1 MSADL
6 FAEFGTFN
14 SAAPQQSN
22 QKPNLSNP
30 DPFAFLS
37 SPTAH
42 SASPQSFQ
50 PPPPPQQQQQQQ
62 PWSTV
67 QHRQSATAG
76 WSSFGAPS
84 PAPAVLQQP
93 KPNETADD
101 DDGWGDFEEA
111 PPSATATHPPVP
123 MPVSTPTVTMG
134 FAGHATASNPPP
146 TRTRIARVNT
156 LDLMANNWGPTA
168 GGKDK
173 SGPASQQ
180 TRPSMGA
187 TATSSSSLWST
198 PQETYQAAHPVSKP
212 HANKAKPKNNDPDV
226 LFDADDFDGEAP
238 DDDEDDFGDF
248 ETGEGETTV
257 KVSAPAQPA
266 IADLMSLDFGPPATQ
281 PAPALVSVPEH
292 KQGRKEAPSQ
302 LLSTLSI
309 GGPPRSPTSL
319 YPQPPKS
326 PAFSDRNPFP
336 GLSVTTPVSGS
347 FPQDL
352 KDDAKKSPDPMT
364 AWPDGDSATEKEDW
378 DSFADLPPGASS
390 ATPGAGEP
398 SAASSSWDWDGVEP
412 PQVTHTS
419 SAPKAAPRKSSAS
432 ESIGPP
438 PTNIP
443 PPSILLSI
451 FTELLEEAETKLY
464 KPTANQPAAVKTR
477 IYADPG
483 TLAFL
488 RGYIVLA
495 TVAARILV
503 GRRLRW
509 NRDKFLAQGMSISAA
524 GSKGGMKLA
533 GIDKAQSAR
542 ENREAADVVGIWRD
556 YVGKLKTAV
565 AQANIGM
572 QKQPVKMEPLTV
584 PEINDHMAVTT
595 AKMVPTAP
603 KACVVC
609 GLKREERVK
618 GVDLEVEDSFG
629 EWWVDHWGHRTC
641 RNFWLGNEEK
651 LRSR

>member
-14 SAAPQQSN
+14 SGAPQQST
-22 QKPNLSNP
+22 QKPPTLSSP

-50 PPPPPQQQQQQQ
+50 PPPPPQKQQQQ
-62 PWSTV
+62 PWSSI
-67 QHRQSATAG
+67 QNRQSANAG
-76 WSSFGAPS
+76 WASFGTPS
-84 PAPAVLQQP
+84 PAPAVPQQP
-93 KPNETADD
+93 KLNETVDD

-111 PPSATATHPPVP
+111 PPSATATNPPISMPVSKPPVP
-123 MPVSTPTVTMG
+123 TA
-134 FAGHATASNPPP
+134 AGHTTASIPPP
-146 TRTRIARVNT
+146 MRTRIARVNT
-156 LDLMANNWGPTA
+156 LDLMANNWGAAA
-168 GGKDK
+168 GGKEK
-173 SGPASQQ
+173 SEPGLKQ
-180 TRPSMGA
+180 TRPPMGA
-187 TATSSSSLWST
+187 PATSSSSLWST
-198 PQETYQAAHPVSKP
+198 SSDTYQPPHPVSKP
-212 HANKAKPKNNDPDV
+212 HINKAKPKNNDPDV

-238 DDDEDDFGDF
+238 DDDDDDFGDF
-248 ETGEGETTV
+248 ETGGGETTV

-281 PAPALVSVPEH
+281 PAPALVPGPEK

-302 LLSTLSI
+302 LLSTLNIS
-309 GGPPRSPTSL
+309 GPPHSPTSL

-347 FPQDL
+347 FPQEL

-378 DSFADLPPGASS
+378 DAFADLPPGASS
-390 ATPGAGEP
+390 ATPGADGP
-398 SAASSSWDWDGVEP
+398 SAVSSNWDWDAVEP
-412 PQVTHTS
+412 SKVNSKP
-419 SAPKAAPRKSSAS
+419 SAPKAAPRKSSDS
-432 ESIGPP
+432 ETIGPP

-488 RGYIVLA
+488 KGYIILA

-533 GIDKAQSAR
+533 GVDKAQSAR
-542 ENREAADVVGIWRD
+542 ENREAADVIGLWRD

-572 QKQPVKMEPLTV
+572 QKQPVKMEPLKV

-603 KACVVC
+603 KACVIC

-618 GVDLEVEDSFG
+618 GVDFEVEDSFG
-629 EWWVDHWGHRTC
+629 EWWVDHWGHRAC

>member
-6 FAEFGTFN
+6 FAEFAEFGTFN
-14 SAAPQQSN
+14 SGPSQQSA
-22 QKPNLSNP
+22 QKPNLSNS

-37 SPTAH
+37 SPTTHAASPPSFQSPKQQSWSTARNH
-42 SASPQSFQ
+42 SA
-50 PPPPPQQQQQQQ
+50 
-62 PWSTV
+62 TV
-67 QHRQSATAG
+67 G
-76 WSSFGAPS
+76 WASFGAPS
-84 PAPAVLQQP
+84 PAPVVPQQP
-93 KPNETADD
+93 NPEPADD

-111 PPSATATHPPVP
+111 PPSATISYPPTS
-123 MPVSTPTVTMG
+123 MPVSMASGAP
-134 FAGHATASNPPP
+134 AAAHATASNPPP
-146 TRTRIARVNT
+146 MRTRIARVNT
-156 LDLMANNWGPTA
+156 LDLIANNWGPP
-168 GGKDK
+168 GGGNAS
-173 SGPASQQ
+173 SGPMSLK
-180 TRPSMGA
+180 TGPLVG
-187 TATSSSSLWST
+187 TTSTGSSSLWST
-198 PQETYQAAHPVSKP
+198 PQETYRAPRAVSRP
-212 HANKAKPKNNDPDV
+212 QLREAKPENNNADV

-238 DDDEDDFGDF
+238 EGDDGDDFGDF
-248 ETGEGETTV
+248 ETGEVGTAL
-257 KVSAPAQPA
+257 KISAPSQPA

-281 PAPALVSVPEH
+281 PAPALVPTSEQQL
-292 KQGRKEAPSQ
+292 QGRKEPPSQ
-302 LLSTLSI
+302 LFSTLSI
-309 GGPPRSPTSL
+309 GGPPHSPSSL

-352 KDDAKKSPDPMT
+352 KDESKASPDPMT

-378 DSFADLPPGASS
+378 DSFADLPPDASS
-390 ATPGAGEP
+390 AKKGGGGPSGA
-398 SAASSSWDWDGVEP
+398 SFNWDWDTVEP
-412 PQVTHTS
+412 ALVSRKP
-419 SAPKAAPRKSSAS
+419 SAPKTGPRKSSTV
-432 ESIGPP
+432 ETIGPP
-438 PTNIP
+438 PTNVP

-464 KPTANQPAAVKTR
+464 KPTANQPSAVKTR

-483 TLAFL
+483 TIAFL
-488 RGYIVLA
+488 KGYMVLA

-533 GIDKAQSAR
+533 GVDKAQSAR
-542 ENREAADVVGIWRD
+542 EDREAADVVGLWRD

-572 QKQPVKMEPLTV
+572 QKQPVKMEPLKI
-584 PEINDHMAVTT
+584 PEINDHMAVST

-603 KACVVC
+603 KACVIC
-609 GLKREERVK
+609 GLKRDERVK
-618 GVDLEVEDSFG
+618 GVDFEVEDSFG

>member
-14 SAAPQQSN
+14 SGAPQQSA
-22 QKPNLSNP
+22 QKPNVSSP
-30 DPFAFLS
+30 DAFAFLS

-50 PPPPPQQQQQQQ
+50 PPPQ
-62 PWSTV
+62 PWSTL
-67 QHRQSATAG
+67 QNRQSATAG
-76 WSSFGAPS
+76 WASFGTPS
-84 PAPAVLQQP
+84 PAPAAPQHP
-93 KPNETADD
+93 KLETADD
-101 DDGWGDFEEA
+101 DDGWGEFEEA
-111 PPSATATHPPVP
+111 PPSATTTHPPIS
-123 MPVSTPTVTMG
+123 MPVSTPPVTT
-134 FAGHATASNPPP
+134 ATGHATASKPPP
-146 TRTRIARVNT
+146 PMRTRIARVNT
-156 LDLMANNWGPTA
+156 LDLMANNWSSA
-168 GGKDK
+168 MSGKEK
-173 SGPASQQ
+173 SEPGSQQ
-180 TRPSMGA
+180 TRPSIG
-187 TATSSSSLWST
+187 TTTISSSSLWSR
-198 PQETYQAAHPVSKP
+198 PQETYPAGLQVSKP
-212 HANKAKPKNNDPDV
+212 HAIKAKPKDHDADV
-226 LFDADDFDGEAP
+226 LFDADDFDGEPP

-248 ETGEGETTV
+248 ETGEGGTAV
-257 KVSAPAQPA
+257 RVSTPAQPA

-281 PAPALVSVPEH
+281 PVPALVPAPEH
-292 KQGRKEAPSQ
+292 AQGRKEAPSQ

-309 GGPPRSPTSL
+309 GGSPRSPTSL
-319 YPQPPKS
+319 HPQPPKS

-347 FPQDL
+347 FPQEL
-352 KDDAKKSPDPMT
+352 KDDAKASPDPMT

-378 DSFADLPPGASS
+378 DAFADLPPDASR
-390 ATPGAGEP
+390 AKPGGGGP
-398 SAASSSWDWDGVEP
+398 SAVSLSWDWDAVEP
-412 PQVTHTS
+412 SQPTRES
-419 SAPKAAPRKSSAS
+419 PAPKAASRKSSAP

-438 PTNIP
+438 PTNVP

-464 KPTANQPAAVKTR
+464 KPTANQPAAVKMR

-542 ENREAADVVGIWRD
+542 ENREAADVVGLWRD

-572 QKQPVKMEPLTV
+572 QKQPVKMEPLKV

-603 KACVVC
+603 KACVIC

-618 GVDLEVEDSFG
+618 GVDTEVEDSFG

>member
-6 FAEFGTFN
+6 FAEFGSFN
-14 SAAPQQSN
+14 SAAPQQST
-22 QKPNLSNP
+22 QKPNLSSP

-50 PPPPPQQQQQQQ
+50 PPPTQKQQQ
-62 PWSTV
+62 PQPWSNV
-67 QHRQSATAG
+67 QNRQSATAG
-76 WSSFGAPS
+76 WSSFGTSS
-84 PAPAVLQQP
+84 PAPAVPQQP

-123 MPVSTPTVTMG
+123 MPISTPPVTMA
-134 FAGHATASNPPP
+134 AGHATASIPPP
-146 TRTRIARVNT
+146 MRTRIARVNT
-156 LDLMANNWGPTA
+156 LDLMANNWGSAA
-168 GGKDK
+168 GGKEK
-173 SGPASQQ
+173 AGPGSQK
-180 TRPSMGA
+180 TRPSMGS

-198 PQETYQAAHPVSKP
+198 PQETYQAAPPISKP

-281 PAPALVSVPEH
+281 PAPTLVPAPEH

-302 LLSTLSI
+302 LLSTLNI
-309 GGPPRSPTSL
+309 GGPPHSPTSL

-378 DSFADLPPGASS
+378 DAFADLPPGASS
-390 ATPGAGEP
+390 ATPGVGGP
-398 SAASSSWDWDGVEP
+398 SAVSSSWDWDAVEA
-412 PQVTHTS
+412 PQVTGTS
-419 SAPKAAPRKSSAS
+419 AAPKAAPRKSSAS

-477 IYADPG
+477 VYADPG

-488 RGYIVLA
+488 KGYIILA
-495 TVAARILV
+495 SVAARILV

-542 ENREAADVVGIWRD
+542 ENREAADVIGVWRD

-572 QKQPVKMEPLTV
+572 QKQPVKMEPLKV

-603 KACVVC
+603 KACVIC

>member
-14 SAAPQQSN
+14 SAPQQQSN

-30 DPFAFLS
+30 EPFAFLS

-50 PPPPPQQQQQQQ
+50 PPPQQQQS
-62 PWSTV
+62 WSTV
-67 QHRQSATAG
+67 QHHQSATAG

-84 PAPAVLQQP
+84 PAPAVPQQP
-93 KPNETADD
+93 KPNEAADD

-123 MPVSTPTVTMG
+123 MPVSTPPVTMG
-134 FAGHATASNPPP
+134 AARHAAASNPPP
-146 TRTRIARVNT
+146 PMRTRIAR
-156 LDLMANNWGPTA
+156 
-168 GGKDK
+168 
-173 SGPASQQ
+173 
-180 TRPSMGA
+180 
-187 TATSSSSLWST
+187 
-198 PQETYQAAHPVSKP
+198 
-212 HANKAKPKNNDPDV
+212 AKPKNNDPDV

-248 ETGEGETTV
+248 ETGEGEAPV

-281 PAPALVSVPEH
+281 PAPALVPAPEH
-292 KQGRKEAPSQ
+292 KQVRKEAPSQ

-319 YPQPPKS
+319 YPQPPRS

-378 DSFADLPPGASS
+378 DSFADLPAGASG

-398 SAASSSWDWDGVEP
+398 SAASSTWDWDAVEP
-412 PQVTHTS
+412 PQVTRTS
-419 SAPKAAPRKSSAS
+419 SAPKAATRKSSAS

-464 KPTANQPAAVKTR
+464 KPTANQAAAVKTR

-542 ENREAADVVGIWRD
+542 ENREAADVVGVWRD

-572 QKQPVKMEPLTV
+572 QKQPVKMEPLKV

-603 KACVVC
+603 KACVIC

>member
-14 SAAPQQSN
+14 SEASQQSAPEP
-22 QKPNLSNP
+22 KLSNP

-37 SPTAH
+37 SPATH
-42 SASPQSFQ
+42 SASPQSFH
-50 PPPPPQQQQQQQ
+50 PPTQQQ
-62 PWSTV
+62 PWSTA
-67 QHRQSATAG
+67 QRQSATAG
-76 WSSFGAPS
+76 WASFGTPS
-84 PAPAVLQQP
+84 PAPVLPQQP
-93 KPNETADD
+93 NHEPADD
-101 DDGWGDFEEA
+101 DEGWGDFEEA
-111 PPSATATHPPVP
+111 PPSATTSRPPTSI
-123 MPVSTPTVTMG
+123 PVGMTSGAP
-134 FAGHATASNPPP
+134 AAANATASNPPP
-146 TRTRIARVNT
+146 MRTRIARVNT
-156 LDLMANNWGPTA
+156 LDLMANKWGPP
-168 GGKDK
+168 GGRKENSVPVSLK
-173 SGPASQQ
+173 TGPIVGMTS
-180 TRPSMGA
+180 
-187 TATSSSSLWST
+187 TSSSSLWSA
-198 PQETYQAAHPVSKP
+198 PQETYQASRPVSKP
-212 HANKAKPKNNDPDV
+212 QVSKAKPKNDNADV

-238 DDDEDDFGDF
+238 EDEDDDFGDF
-248 ETGEGETTV
+248 ETGGFGTAVTT
-257 KVSAPAQPA
+257 SAPPQPA
-266 IADLMSLDFGPPATQ
+266 MADLMSLDFGPPAAQ
-281 PAPALVSVPEH
+281 PAPAFAPISEQN
-292 KQGRKEAPSQ
+292 QGRKEPPSQ

-309 GGPPRSPTSL
+309 GGPPHSPNSL

-352 KDDAKKSPDPMT
+352 KDDSKASPDPMT

-378 DSFADLPPGASS
+378 DSFADLPPDASS
-390 ATPGAGEP
+390 AKKGGGGP
-398 SAASSSWDWDGVEP
+398 SGASSSWDWDAVEP
-412 PQVTHTS
+412 TQVS
-419 SAPKAAPRKSSAS
+419 RKPSAPKAAPRKSSAA
-432 ESIGPP
+432 ETVGPP
-438 PTNIP
+438 PTNVP

-464 KPTANQPAAVKTR
+464 KPTANQPPAVKTR

-483 TLAFL
+483 TIAFL
-488 RGYIVLA
+488 KGYMVLA

-533 GIDKAQSAR
+533 GVDKAQSAR
-542 ENREAADVVGIWRD
+542 EDREAADVIGLWRD

-572 QKQPVKMEPLTV
+572 QKQPVKMEPLKI
-584 PEINDHMAVTT
+584 PEINDHMAVST

-603 KACVVC
+603 KACVIC
-609 GLKREERVK
+609 GLKRDERVK
-618 GVDLEVEDSFG
+618 GVDFEVEDSFG

>member
-14 SAAPQQSN
+14 SGASQQST
-22 QKPNLSNP
+22 QKPSLSSP

-37 SPTAH
+37 SPTTH

-50 PPPPPQQQQQQQ
+50 PQPTQQQQQQQ

-67 QHRQSATAG
+67 QNRQSATPG
-76 WSSFGAPS
+76 WASFGTPT
-84 PAPAVLQQP
+84 PAPAVPLQP

-111 PPSATATHPPVP
+111 PPSATATKPPMP
-123 MPVSTPTVTMG
+123 MPVSTPPATMA
-134 FAGHATASNPPP
+134 AGHATAANPPP
-146 TRTRIARVNT
+146 MRTRIARVNT
-156 LDLMANNWGPTA
+156 LDLMANNWVPTA
-168 GGKDK
+168 GGKEK
-173 SGPASQQ
+173 SGPGSQQ
-180 TRPSMGA
+180 TRPSMGP
-187 TATSSSSLWST
+187 TAASSSSLWST
-198 PQETYQAAHPVSKP
+198 SQGTYQAAQPNPRPQV
-212 HANKAKPKNNDPDV
+212 NKAKPKNNDPDV

-248 ETGEGETTV
+248 ETGEGEMAAKGPV
-257 KVSAPAQPA
+257 PAQPA

-281 PAPALVSVPEH
+281 PVPVLVPAPEH
-292 KQGRKEAPSQ
+292 KQGRKDPPSQ
-302 LLSTLSI
+302 LSSTLSV
-309 GGPPRSPTSL
+309 GGPLHSPTSL

-352 KDDAKKSPDPMT
+352 KDDAKASPDPMT

-378 DSFADLPPGASS
+378 DSFADLPPDTSKAKLG
-390 ATPGAGEP
+390 GGGP
-398 SAASSSWDWDGVEP
+398 SAPSSNWDWDAVEP
-412 PQVTHTS
+412 SQADRKP
-419 SAPKAAPRKSSAS
+419 SAPKAAPRKSSS
-432 ESIGPP
+432 PESIGPP
-438 PTNIP
+438 PTNVP

-464 KPTANQPAAVKTR
+464 KPIANQTAAVKTR

-533 GIDKAQSAR
+533 GVDKAQSAR
-542 ENREAADVVGIWRD
+542 EDREAADVIGLWRD

-572 QKQPVKMEPLTV
+572 QKQPVKMEPLRI

-603 KACVVC
+603 KACVIC

-618 GVDLEVEDSFG
+618 GVDFEVEDSFG
-629 EWWVDHWGHRTC
+629 EWWVDHWGHRAC

>member
-14 SAAPQQSN
+14 SGAPQQST
-22 QKPNLSNP
+22 QKPSLSSS

-42 SASPQSFQ
+42 SASPQSFK
-50 PPPPPQQQQQQQ
+50 PPQQQQS
-62 PWSTV
+62 WSTV
-67 QHRQSATAG
+67 QNPQSTTAG
-76 WSSFGAPS
+76 WASFGTS
-84 PAPAVLQQP
+84 SKAPALPQQP
-93 KPNETADD
+93 KPNETTDD

-111 PPSATATHPPVP
+111 PPSATTTNPPIS
-123 MPVSTPTVTMG
+123 MPVSTPPV
-134 FAGHATASNPPP
+134 ALAARHATASNPPP
-146 TRTRIARVNT
+146 MRARIARVNT
-156 LDLMANNWGPTA
+156 LDLMSNNWG
-168 GGKDK
+168 GKGK
-173 SGPASQQ
+173 SEPGSQQ
-180 TRPSMGA
+180 TRPSMGV
-187 TATSSSSLWST
+187 TSTSSSSLWST
-198 PQETYQAAHPVSKP
+198 SQDTYQSAHPVSKP
-212 HANKAKPKNNDPDV
+212 HITKAKPKNNDPDV

-248 ETGEGETTV
+248 ETGGGETAV
-257 KVSAPAQPA
+257 KVSTPAQPA

-281 PAPALVSVPEH
+281 PAPALAPVPEH

-309 GGPPRSPTSL
+309 SGPPHSPTSL
-319 YPQPPKS
+319 YPQPPRS
-326 PAFSDRNPFP
+326 PSFSDRNPFP
-336 GLSVTTPVSGS
+336 GLSVTTPVSAS

-352 KDDAKKSPDPMT
+352 KDDAKASPDPMT

-390 ATPGAGEP
+390 ATPGAGGP
-398 SAASSSWDWDGVEP
+398 SAVSSNWDWDAVEP
-412 PQVTHTS
+412 SKVNRKPS
-419 SAPKAAPRKSSAS
+419 PPKAAPPKSSAS
-432 ESIGPP
+432 ETIGPP

-488 RGYIVLA
+488 KGYIVLA
-495 TVAARILV
+495 SVAARILV

-533 GIDKAQSAR
+533 GVDKAQSAR
-542 ENREAADVVGIWRD
+542 EDREAADVIGLWRD

-572 QKQPVKMEPLTV
+572 QKQPVKMEPLKV

-603 KACVVC
+603 KACVIC

>member
-14 SAAPQQSN
+14 SGAPQQST
-22 QKPNLSNP
+22 QKPSLPSS

-42 SASPQSFQ
+42 SASPQPFK
-50 PPPPPQQQQQQQ
+50 PPQQQQS
-62 PWSTV
+62 WSTV
-67 QHRQSATAG
+67 QNPPSAAAG
-76 WSSFGAPS
+76 WAGFGTPS
-84 PAPAVLQQP
+84 AAPALPQQP
-93 KPNETADD
+93 KPNETTDD

-111 PPSATATHPPVP
+111 PPSATTTNPPIS
-123 MPVSTPTVTMG
+123 MPVSTPPVTLS
-134 FAGHATASNPPP
+134 AGHATASNPPP
-146 TRTRIARVNT
+146 MRARIARVNT
-156 LDLMANNWGPTA
+156 LDLMSNNWVPAA

-173 SGPASQQ
+173 VGPGSQQ

-187 TATSSSSLWST
+187 TATTSSSLWST
-198 PQETYQAAHPVSKP
+198 SQDTYQSARPVSKP
-212 HANKAKPKNNDPDV
+212 HTNKAKPKKNDPDV
-226 LFDADDFDGEAP
+226 LFDADDFDGEEP

-248 ETGEGETTV
+248 ETGGGEPAV
-257 KVSAPAQPA
+257 KVSTPAQPA

-281 PAPALVSVPEH
+281 PAPAPVPVPEH

-302 LLSTLSI
+302 LLSTLNIS
-309 GGPPRSPTSL
+309 GPPHSPSSL

-352 KDDAKKSPDPMT
+352 KDDAKASPDPMT

-390 ATPGAGEP
+390 ATPGAGGP
-398 SAASSSWDWDGVEP
+398 SAVSSNWDWDAVEP
-412 PQVTHTS
+412 SQVNRKPS
-419 SAPKAAPRKSSAS
+419 PPKAPPRKSSAF
-432 ESIGPP
+432 EVIGPP

-451 FTELLEEAETKLY
+451 FTELIEEAENKLY
-464 KPTANQPAAVKTR
+464 KPTANQPAAVKAR

-488 RGYIVLA
+488 KGYIVLA

-533 GIDKAQSAR
+533 GVDKAQSAR
-542 ENREAADVVGIWRD
+542 ENREAADVIGVWRD

-572 QKQPVKMEPLTV
+572 QKQPVKMEPLKV

-603 KACVVC
+603 KACVIC

-618 GVDLEVEDSFG
+618 GVDFEVEDSFG
-629 EWWVDHWGHRTC
+629 EWWVEHWGHRTC

>member
-14 SAAPQQSN
+14 SAPQQQSN
-22 QKPNLSNP
+22 QKPNSSNP

-42 SASPQSFQ
+42 SATPQSFH
-50 PPPPPQQQQQQQ
+50 PPPPPQQQQQQ
-62 PWSTV
+62 PWSAV

-76 WSSFGAPS
+76 WSSFGASS
-84 PAPAVLQQP
+84 PAPAVPQQP
-93 KPNETADD
+93 KPNEAADD

-123 MPVSTPTVTMG
+123 IPVSTPPVTMG
-134 FAGHATASNPPP
+134 TARHAAASNPPP
-146 TRTRIARVNT
+146 PMRTRIARVNT
-156 LDLMANNWGPTA
+156 LDLMANNWGA
-168 GGKDK
+168 AVGGKEK
-173 SGPASQQ
+173 SGPAATQ
-180 TRPSMGA
+180 TRPSIGA

-212 HANKAKPKNNDPDV
+212 HVNKAKPKNNDPDV

-248 ETGEGETTV
+248 ETGEGEAPV

-281 PAPALVSVPEH
+281 PAPALVPVPEH
-292 KQGRKEAPSQ
+292 KQVRKEAPSQ

-378 DSFADLPPGASS
+378 DSFADLPAGASG

-398 SAASSSWDWDGVEP
+398 SDASSSWDWDAVEP
-412 PQVTHTS
+412 PQVTRTS

-451 FTELLEEAETKLY
+451 FTELLEEAENKLY

-483 TLAFL
+483 TLAYL

-542 ENREAADVVGIWRD
+542 ENREAADVVGVWRD

-572 QKQPVKMEPLTV
+572 QKQPVKMEPLKV

-603 KACVVC
+603 KACVIC

>member
-14 SAAPQQSN
+14 SAASQQPT

-37 SPTAH
+37 SPTPH

-50 PPPPPQQQQQQQ
+50 PPKQQS
-62 PWSTV
+62 WSTA
-67 QHRQSATAG
+67 QNQSANAG
-76 WSSFGAPS
+76 WASFGTPS
-84 PAPAVLQQP
+84 PAPVVAQQTNP
-93 KPNETADD
+93 EPADD

-111 PPSATATHPPVP
+111 PPSATAMPSVAPASALATTSNSLP
-123 MPVSTPTVTMG
+123 M
-134 FAGHATASNPPP
+134 
-146 TRTRIARVNT
+146 RTRITRVNT
-156 LDLMANNWGPTA
+156 LDIMANNWGPPG
-168 GGKDK
+168 GGKEN
-173 SGPASQQ
+173 SGPVSLK
-180 TRPSMGA
+180 TGPLLGM
-187 TATSSSSLWST
+187 TNTSSSGLWST
-198 PQETYQAAHPVSKP
+198 PRETLQAPTPASKP
-212 HANKAKPKNNDPDV
+212 QVSKAKPKNNNADV

-238 DDDEDDFGDF
+238 EDEDDDFGDF
-248 ETGEGETTV
+248 ETGEVGTAFKT
-257 KVSAPAQPA
+257 SAPTQPA

-281 PAPALVSVPEH
+281 PAPALAPISEQ
-292 KQGRKEAPSQ
+292 KQGRKEPPSQ

-309 GGPPRSPTSL
+309 GGPPHSPNSL

-352 KDDAKKSPDPMT
+352 KEDSKASPDPMT
-364 AWPDGDSATEKEDW
+364 AWPDGDSAREKEDW
-378 DSFADLPPGASS
+378 DSFADLPLDNSS
-390 ATPGAGEP
+390 ANKGGGGH
-398 SAASSSWDWDGVEP
+398 SGASSSWDWDAVEP
-412 PQVTHTS
+412 AQVS
-419 SAPKAAPRKSSAS
+419 RKPSAPKAAPRKSSPV
-432 ESIGPP
+432 EPLGPP
-438 PTNIP
+438 PTNVP

-464 KPTANQPAAVKTR
+464 KPTANQPPAVKTR

-483 TLAFL
+483 TIAFL
-488 RGYIVLA
+488 KGYMVLA

-533 GIDKAQSAR
+533 GVDKAQSAR
-542 ENREAADVVGIWRD
+542 EDREAADVIGLWRD

-572 QKQPVKMEPLTV
+572 QKQPVKMEPLKI
-584 PEINDHMAVTT
+584 PEINDHMAVST

-603 KACVVC
+603 KACVIC
-609 GLKREERVK
+609 GLKRDERVK
-618 GVDLEVEDSFG
+618 GVDFEVEDSFG
-629 EWWVDHWGHRTC
+629 EWWVEHWGHRTC
-641 RNFWLGNEEK
+641 RNFWLGNEGK

>member
-6 FAEFGTFN
+6 FAEFGSFN
-14 SAAPQQSN
+14 SGTPQQST
-22 QKPNLSNP
+22 QKPALSTP
-30 DPFAFLS
+30 ADPFAFLS
-37 SPTAH
+37 SPTSH
-42 SASPQSFQ
+42 TASPQSFQ
-50 PPPPPQQQQQQQ
+50 PPSQ

-67 QHRQSATAG
+67 QNRQSANAG
-76 WSSFGAPS
+76 WASFGTSS
-84 PAPAVLQQP
+84 PAQIATQPP
-93 KPNETADD
+93 KPEAADD
-101 DDGWGDFEEA
+101 DEGWGDFEEA
-111 PPSATATHPPVP
+111 PSATATQPPVSIP
-123 MPVSTPTVTMG
+123 FSAPPVTT
-134 FAGHATASNPPP
+134 AGHATASNLPPMRARI
-146 TRTRIARVNT
+146 TRVDTF
-156 LDLMANNWGPTA
+156 DLMANKLVPTA
-168 GGKDK
+168 GGKEK
-173 SGPASQQ
+173 SESQQ
-180 TRPSMGA
+180 ARPSFGA
-187 TATSSSSLWST
+187 TATSSSSLWSS
-198 PQETYQAAHPVSKP
+198 PQTTYQAAEPASKP
-212 HANKAKPKNNDPDV
+212 PVNKVKPKDNNADV

-238 DDDEDDFGDF
+238 DDDDDDDFGDF
-248 ETGEGETTV
+248 ETGFEESRTTV
-257 KVSAPAQPA
+257 KVPTPAQPA
-266 IADLMSLDFGPPATQ
+266 IADLMSLDFGPPSSQ
-281 PAPALVSVPEH
+281 PAPALKSGPTH
-292 KQGRKEAPSQ
+292 SRKEPPTQ
-302 LLSTLSI
+302 LLSTLNI
-309 GGPPRSPTSL
+309 GGPPHSPTSL

-347 FPQDL
+347 FPPEL
-352 KDDAKKSPDPMT
+352 KDDVKKSPDPMT
-364 AWPDGDSATEKEDW
+364 AWPDGESATEKDDW
-378 DSFADLPPGASS
+378 DAFADFPPDASS
-390 ATPGAGEP
+390 ATPGGEGP
-398 SAASSSWDWDGVEP
+398 SAVSSSWDWNAVEP
-412 PQVTHTS
+412 SQVNRKP
-419 SAPKAAPRKSSAS
+419 SAPKVTPRKSSAS

-464 KPTANQPAAVKTR
+464 KPTANQPAVVKTR

-509 NRDKFLAQGMSISAA
+509 NRDKFLSQGMSISAA

-533 GIDKAQSAR
+533 GVDKAQTTR
-542 ENREAADVVGIWRD
+542 ENREAADVIGLWRD

-572 QKQPVKMEPLTV
+572 QKQPVKMEPLKV

-603 KACVVC
+603 KACVIC

-618 GVDLEVEDSFG
+618 GVDTEVEDSFG
-629 EWWVDHWGHRTC
+629 EWWVEHWGHRTC

>member
-1 MSADL
+1 M
-6 FAEFGTFN
+6 
-14 SAAPQQSN
+14 
-22 QKPNLSNP
+22 
-30 DPFAFLS
+30 
-37 SPTAH
+37 
-42 SASPQSFQ
+42 
-50 PPPPPQQQQQQQ
+50 
-62 PWSTV
+62 
-67 QHRQSATAG
+67 
-76 WSSFGAPS
+76 
-84 PAPAVLQQP
+84 
-93 KPNETADD
+93 
-101 DDGWGDFEEA
+101 
-111 PPSATATHPPVP
+111 
-123 MPVSTPTVTMG
+123 
-134 FAGHATASNPPP
+134 
-146 TRTRIARVNT
+146 RTRIARVNT
-156 LDLMANNWGPTA
+156 LDLMANNWGPSV
-168 GGKDK
+168 GGKEK
-173 SGPASQQ
+173 LGPVSLKNG
-180 TRPSMGA
+180 PSVA
-187 TATSSSSLWST
+187 TTTTSTSSLWST
-198 PQETYQAAHPVSKP
+198 PQETYKAPHSVSRP
-212 HANKAKPKNNDPDV
+212 QVSKAKPKDNDADV

-238 DDDEDDFGDF
+238 DDDDDDFGDFGDF
-248 ETGEGETTV
+248 ETGEGGTAV
-257 KVSAPAQPA
+257 KVSAPAQRA

-281 PAPALVSVPEH
+281 PAPALEPLPEQ
-292 KQGRKEAPSQ
+292 KQGRKEPPSQ

-309 GGPPRSPTSL
+309 GGPPHSPTSL

-352 KDDAKKSPDPMT
+352 KDDAKASPDPMT
-364 AWPDGDSATEKEDW
+364 AWPDGDSATEREDW
-378 DSFADLPPGASS
+378 DAFADLPPDASTAKPGGGETSVASS
-390 ATPGAGEP
+390 N
-398 SAASSSWDWDGVEP
+398 WDWDAVEP
-412 PQVTHTS
+412 PQAS
-419 SAPKAAPRKSSAS
+419 RKPPAPKAVPRKSSAT

-451 FTELLEEAETKLY
+451 FTELLEEAEAKLY

-488 RGYIVLA
+488 KGYIVLA

-509 NRDKFLAQGMSISAA
+509 NRDKFLAQGMSIAAA

-533 GIDKAQSAR
+533 GVDKTQSAR
-542 ENREAADVVGIWRD
+542 EDREAADVIGLWRD

-572 QKQPVKMEPLTV
+572 QKQPVKMEPLKI
-584 PEINDHMAVTT
+584 PEINDHMAVST

-603 KACVVC
+603 KACVIC
-609 GLKREERVK
+609 GLKRDERVK
-618 GVDLEVEDSFG
+618 GVDFEVEDSFG

>member
-14 SAAPQQSN
+14 SGAPQQST
-22 QKPNLSNP
+22 QKPSLSNP

-37 SPTAH
+37 SPTPH

-50 PPPPPQQQQQQQ
+50 PPSQQS
-62 PWSTV
+62 WSTG
-67 QHRQSATAG
+67 QNQSTTSG
-76 WSSFGAPS
+76 WASFGTSS
-84 PAPAVLQQP
+84 PAPAATQQP
-93 KPNETADD
+93 NLETTDD

-111 PPSATATHPPVP
+111 PPSATTARPPISMPVGTT
-123 MPVSTPTVTMG
+123 PVSTA
-134 FAGHATASNPPP
+134 AGHATASNIPPM
-146 TRTRIARVNT
+146 RTRITRVNT
-156 LDLMANNWGPTA
+156 LDIVANNWGSMA
-168 GGKDK
+168 GGKEK
-173 SGPASQQ
+173 SGVTSQK
-180 TRPSMGA
+180 THPSMGA
-187 TATSSSSLWST
+187 TTTSSSSLWST
-198 PQETYQAAHPVSKP
+198 PQETYQAPNPVSKP
-212 HANKAKPKNNDPDV
+212 HVNKPKPKINDADV

-238 DDDEDDFGDF
+238 DDEDDDFGDF
-248 ETGEGETTV
+248 ETGEGGTAV

-266 IADLMSLDFGPPATQ
+266 IADLMSLDFGPPTVQPA
-281 PAPALVSVPEH
+281 PAPALVPQPERT
-292 KQGRKEAPSQ
+292 QGRKEPPSQ

-309 GGPPRSPTSL
+309 GGPPHSPTSL

-352 KDDAKKSPDPMT
+352 KDDLKASPDPMT
-364 AWPDGDSATEKEDW
+364 AWPDGDSATEKDDW
-378 DSFADLPPGASS
+378 DAFADLPPDASS
-390 ATPGAGEP
+390 AKSGGGGP
-398 SAASSSWDWDGVEP
+398 SAVSSNWDWDAVEP
-412 PQVTHTS
+412 SQVS
-419 SAPKAAPRKSSAS
+419 RKSPAPRAAPRKSSAT

-438 PTNIP
+438 PTNVP

-488 RGYIVLA
+488 RGYIVLS

-533 GIDKAQSAR
+533 GVDKAQSAR
-542 ENREAADVVGIWRD
+542 EDREAADVIGLWRD

-572 QKQPVKMEPLTV
+572 QKQPVKMEPLKI
-584 PEINDHMAVTT
+584 PEINDHMAVST

-603 KACVVC
+603 KACAIC
-609 GLKREERVK
+609 GLKRDERVK
-618 GVDLEVEDSFG
+618 GVDFEVEDSFG

>member
-1 MSADL
+1 MSAEL

-14 SAAPQQSN
+14 SGAPQQSTSK
-22 QKPNLSNP
+22 QPASSTTA

-42 SASPQSFQ
+42 TASPQSFQ
-50 PPPPPQQQQQQQ
+50 PPSQ
-62 PWSTV
+62 PWSTA
-67 QHRQSATAG
+67 QTRPSANVG
-76 WSSFGAPS
+76 WSSFGTSS
-84 PAPAVLQQP
+84 PAPLFPQQP
-93 KPNETADD
+93 KPQPVDD

-111 PPSATATHPPVP
+111 PPSATSTQPPFS
-123 MPVSTPTVTMG
+123 MPVSAAPSSTP
-134 FAGHATASNPPP
+134 GHTTTAKPPP
-146 TRTRIARVNT
+146 PPMRARITRVDTF
-156 LDLMANNWGPTA
+156 DLMANNLVPTV
-168 GGKDK
+168 GGKEK
-173 SGPASQQ
+173 PEPQQ
-180 TRPSMGA
+180 ARPSLGA
-187 TATSSSSLWST
+187 PTTSSSTLWSF
-198 PQETYQAAHPVSKP
+198 PQTTQPKSKP
-212 HANKAKPKNNDPDV
+212 LENKAKLKDNNADI
-226 LFDADDFDGEAP
+226 LFDADDFNGEAP
-238 DDDEDDFGDF
+238 DDDEDDDDFGDF
-248 ETGEGETTV
+248 ETGEGRIAV
-257 KVSAPAQPA
+257 KSSTPAQPA
-266 IADLMSLDFGPPATQ
+266 IPDLMSLDFGPPASQ
-281 PAPALVSVPEH
+281 PALVSVHEPTH
-292 KQGRKEAPSQ
+292 GRKEAPTQ

-309 GGPPRSPTSL
+309 GGPHSPTSL
-319 YPQPPKS
+319 YPQPPRS

-336 GLSVTTPVSGS
+336 GLSVTTPVSGT
-347 FPQDL
+347 FPQEL
-352 KDDAKKSPDPMT
+352 QDDVKASPDPMT

-378 DSFADLPPGASS
+378 DAFADFPPDASS
-390 ATPGAGEP
+390 ATPGGGGP
-398 SAASSSWDWDGVEP
+398 SAVSSSWDWNAVEAP
-412 PQVTHTS
+412 KVDRKS
-419 SAPKAAPRKSSAS
+419 SAPKAAPREPSTA

-438 PTNIP
+438 PTNVP

-451 FTELLEEAETKLY
+451 FTELFGEAETRLY

-477 IYADPG
+477 VYADPG

-509 NRDKFLAQGMSISAA
+509 NRDKFLSQGMSISAA

-533 GIDKAQSAR
+533 GVDKAQSTR
-542 ENREAADVVGIWRD
+542 ENREAADVVGLWRD

-572 QKQPVKMEPLTV
+572 QKQPVKMEPLKV

-603 KACVVC
+603 KACVIC

-618 GVDLEVEDSFG
+618 GVDIEIEDSFG
-629 EWWVDHWGHRTC
+629 EWWIEHWGHRTC
-641 RNFWLGNEEK
+641 RNFWLGNEAN